1 MTDLDLSTA
10 SQQLI
15 VFLRERF
22 PALPADFDVDA
33 PLLDSGA
40 VDSLGIV
47 EIVAFLEERFGLV
60 LGDED
65 LSPAR
70 FASVATLLDGF
81 GARAHA
87 G

>member
-15 VFLRERF
+15 TFLRERF
-22 PALPADFDVDA
+22 PGLPEAFDADA

-60 LGDED
+60 LGDDD

-70 FASVATLLDGF
+70 FASVSTLLAGF
-81 GARAHA
+81 GARVHA
-87 G
+87 A